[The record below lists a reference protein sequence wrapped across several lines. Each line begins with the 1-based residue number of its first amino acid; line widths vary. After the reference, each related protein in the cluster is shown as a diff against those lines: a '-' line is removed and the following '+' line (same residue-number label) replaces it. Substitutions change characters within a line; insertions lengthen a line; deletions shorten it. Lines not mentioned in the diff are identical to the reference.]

1 MQTLPFTL
9 LKLDK
14 RKDNLETTS
23 EIVEMVP
30 MINTQEFTASQFDP
44 SPRAFSCNSLVIV
57 EIKQK
62 ICRRAKSKVLLN
74 FFFSSDHS
82 ANVVVVTE
90 QHPF

>member
-1 MQTLPFTL
+1 MGHLARMQTSPFTL

-14 RKDNLETTS
+14 RNDNLETTS

-44 SPRAFSCNSLVIV
+44 SPRTFSCNSLR
-57 EIKQK
+57 K